1 MDEKRLAE
9 IEALDL
15 VDYTNVRDLIK
26 ALRAS
31 RDETR
36 AVREG
41 AAVDALAARTWQIR
55 CDELREIQGRRGEE
69 REGLENERDE
79 AKAEVERLRAECE
92 DRVGVLKLTEQSLSH
107 QLGDALGS
115 VDHWKERAEKAEAAR
130 LEGFLGNIELAAIEQ
145 RDAARQEA
153 AELKARIE
161 SNIYVVR
168 ADYNTLVA
176 KLREAE
182 ATIAGMRVA
191 LEGLDSALWDRLYA
205 KGPLAKEYAQAVA
218 KEVKAALTTPNQLV
232 EDVANLVMS
241 LHEAVDDHSPDCGV
255 NATAD
260 LDCACGSEFRA
271 RRRARALAR
280 FKDWPKAG
288 EGT

>member
-79 AKAEVERLRAECE
+79 AKAEVERL
-92 DRVGVLKLTEQSLSH
+92 
-107 QLGDALGS
+107 
-115 VDHWKERAEKAEAAR
+115 KAASD
-130 LEGFLGNIELAAIEQ
+130 I
-145 RDAARQEA
+145 QEA
-153 AELKARIE
+153 AIFEAREEIAESKAYAEEVRQSSVRSHEDSLGFKARAE
-161 SNIYVVR
+161 N
-168 ADYNTLVA
+168 AEA